1 MCRKHLNLISS
12 KCSDV
17 KTDLTVEA
25 LNTHREEARGHL
37 SLSLPILRHPPRPAP
52 RPCLHLR
59 QLCIS
64 VL

>member
-1 MCRKHLNLISS
+1 MFRKHLNLISS

-17 KTDLTVEA
+17 NADLTVEA
-25 LNTHREEARGHL
+25 LNTHRDDARGHL
-37 SLSLPILRHPPRPAP
+37 SLSLPIQRHPPHPAP